1 LTRTITKTMRI
12 DIISAVPELL
22 SGPLNHSIPKRAQ
35 EKGLLE
41 LYIHNLHEFG
51 IGKYRQI
58 DDYPFGGGAGMVLK
72 PEPLAAAIDSLT
84 KERKYQEIIYTS
96 PDGEHLNQPRA
107 NQLSLFENIIIIC
120 GHYKGIDQRIRDEYI
135 TLEISLGDFVL
146 SGGEIAACAITD
158 AVVRLLPGVIG
169 NEESAL
175 SDSFQDQLLAPP
187 LYTRPESFHGQSVPD
202 ILLSGNH
209 AKIEAWRLEKSIER
223 TQQLRPDL
231 LNPNE

>member
-1 LTRTITKTMRI
+1 MRI

-22 SGPLNHSIPKRAQ
+22 HGPLHHSIPKRAQ

-41 LYIHNLHEFG
+41 LHIHNLHEYG

-72 PEPLAAAIDSLT
+72 PEPLAAAILSLT
-84 KERKYQEIIYTS
+84 KEREYQHIIYTS
-96 PDGEHLNQPRA
+96 PDGEHLKQPRA
-107 NQLSLFENIIIIC
+107 NQLSLLENIIIIC
-120 GHYKGIDQRIRDEYI
+120 GHYKGIDQRIRDEYV

-187 LYTRPESFHGQSVPD
+187 LYTRPESFQGKSVPE

-209 AKIEAWRLEKSIER
+209 AKIESWRLEKSIER
-223 TQQLRPDL
+223 TQKLRPDL

>member
-1 LTRTITKTMRI
+1 MRI

-22 SGPLNHSIPKRAQ
+22 LGPLNHSIPKRAQ

-41 LYIHNLHEFG
+41 LHIHNLHEFG

-72 PEPLAAAIDSLT
+72 PEPLAAAILSLT
-84 KERKYQEIIYTS
+84 KEREYQHIIYTS
-96 PDGEHLNQPRA
+96 PDGEHFNQPRA
-107 NQLSLFENIIIIC
+107 NQLSLLENIIIIC
-120 GHYKGIDQRIRDEYI
+120 GHYKGIDQRIRDEYV

-187 LYTRPESFHGQSVPD
+187 LYTRPESFQGKSVPE

-209 AKIEAWRLEKSIER
+209 AKIESWRLEKSIER
-223 TQQLRPDL
+223 TQKLRPDL

>member
-1 LTRTITKTMRI
+1 MRI

-22 SGPLNHSIPKRAQ
+22 HGPLNHSIPKRAQ
-35 EKGLLE
+35 DKGLLQ
-41 LYIHNLHEFG
+41 LHIHNLHDFG
-51 IGKYRQI
+51 IGKYKQI

-72 PEPLAAAIDSLT
+72 PEPLAAVIEQLC
-84 KERKYQEIIYTS
+84 KERTYQQIIYTS
-96 PDGEHLNQPRA
+96 PDGQALKQGLA
-107 NQLSLFENIIIIC
+107 NQLSLIENIIIIC
-120 GHYKGIDQRIRDEYI
+120 GHYKGIDQRIRDQYV

-158 AVVRLLPGVIG
+158 AIVRLIPGVIG

-187 LYTRPESFHGQSVPD
+187 LYTRPETFQGQSVPD
-202 ILLSGNH
+202 VLLSGNH
-209 AKIEAWRLEKSIER
+209 AKIDNWRLEQSIER

-231 LNPNE
+231 LNPNP

>member
-1 LTRTITKTMRI
+1 MRI

-22 SGPLNHSIPKRAQ
+22 HGPLNHSIPKRAQ

-41 LYIHNLHEFG
+41 LHIHNLHEYG

-72 PEPLAAAIDSLT
+72 PEPLAAAILSLT
-84 KERKYQEIIYTS
+84 KEREYQQIIYTS
-96 PDGEHLNQPRA
+96 PDGEHLKQPRA
-107 NQLSLFENIIIIC
+107 NQLSLLENIIIIC
-120 GHYKGIDQRIRDEYI
+120 GHYKGIDQRIRDEYV

-187 LYTRPESFHGQSVPD
+187 LYTRPESFQGKSVPE

-209 AKIEAWRLEKSIER
+209 AKIESWRLEKSIER
-223 TQQLRPDL
+223 TQKLRPDL

>member
-1 LTRTITKTMRI
+1 MRI
-12 DIISAVPELL
+12 DIITAVPELL

-41 LYIHNLHEFG
+41 LHIHNLHEYG

-72 PEPLAAAIDSLT
+72 PEPLAAAIEKLT
-84 KERKYQEIIYTS
+84 QERIYQQIIYTT
-96 PDGEHLNQPRA
+96 PDGESFKQPRA
-107 NQLSLFENIIIIC
+107 NQLSLLENIIIIC
-120 GHYKGIDQRIRDEYI
+120 GHYKGIDQRIRDQFV
-135 TLEISLGDFVL
+135 TLELSLGDFVL

-175 SDSFQDQLLAPP
+175 SDSFQDNLLAPP
-187 LYTRPESFHGQSVPD
+187 LYTRPENFNGSSVPD
-202 ILLSGNH
+202 VLLSGNH
-209 AKIEAWRLEKSIER
+209 AKIETWRLEQSIER
-223 TQQLRPDL
+223 TQRLRPDL

>member
-1 LTRTITKTMRI
+1 MRI
-12 DIISAVPELL
+12 DIITAVPELL

-41 LYIHNLHEFG
+41 LHIHNLHEYG

-72 PEPLAAAIDSLT
+72 PEPLAASIEKLT
-84 KERKYQEIIYTS
+84 QERKYQQIIYTT
-96 PDGEHLNQPRA
+96 PDGESFKQPRA
-107 NQLSLFENIIIIC
+107 NQLSLLENIIIIC
-120 GHYKGIDQRIRDEYI
+120 GHYKGIDQRIRDQFV
-135 TLEISLGDFVL
+135 TLELSLGDFVL

-175 SDSFQDQLLAPP
+175 SDSFQDNLLAPP
-187 LYTRPESFHGQSVPD
+187 LYTRPENFNGSSVPD
-202 ILLSGNH
+202 VLLSGNH
-209 AKIEAWRLEKSIER
+209 AKIETWRLEQSIER
-223 TQQLRPDL
+223 TQRLRPDL

>member
-1 LTRTITKTMRI
+1 MKTMRI

-22 SGPLNHSIPKRAQ
+22 TGPLNHSIPKRAQ
-35 EKGLLE
+35 DKGLLQ

-72 PEPLAAAIDSLT
+72 PEPLAHAIESLT
-84 KERKYQEIIYTS
+84 NEREYQHIIYTS
-96 PDGEHLNQPRA
+96 PDGEHLNQQRA
-107 NQLSLFENIIIIC
+107 NQLSLLENIIIIC
-120 GHYKGIDQRIRDEYI
+120 GHYKGIDQRIRDEYV

-158 AVVRLLPGVIG
+158 SVVRLLPGVIG
-169 NEESAL
+169 NEESAF

-187 LYTRPESFHGQSVPD
+187 LYTRPETFHCQTVPEV
-202 ILLSGNH
+202 LLSGNH
-209 AKIEAWRLEKSIER
+209 AKIENWRLEKSIER

-231 LNPNE
+231 LNNNE

>member
-1 LTRTITKTMRI
+1 MRI

-22 SGPLNHSIPKRAQ
+22 LGPLNHSIPKKAQ

-41 LYIHNLHEFG
+41 LHIHNLHEYG

-72 PEPLAAAIDSLT
+72 PEPLAAAILSLT
-84 KERKYQEIIYTS
+84 KEREYQQIIYTS
-96 PDGEHLNQPRA
+96 PDGEHLKQPRA
-107 NQLSLFENIIIIC
+107 NQLSLLENIIIIC
-120 GHYKGIDQRIRDEYI
+120 GHYKGIDQRIRDEYV

-187 LYTRPESFHGQSVPD
+187 LYTRPESFQGKSVPE

-209 AKIEAWRLEKSIER
+209 AKIESWRLEKSIER
-223 TQQLRPDL
+223 TQKLRPDL

>member
-1 LTRTITKTMRI
+1 MRI

-22 SGPLNHSIPKRAQ
+22 LGPLNHSIPKRAQ

-41 LYIHNLHEFG
+41 LHIHNLHEYG

-72 PEPLAAAIDSLT
+72 PEPLAAAILSLT
-84 KERKYQEIIYTS
+84 KEREYQQIIYTS
-96 PDGEHLNQPRA
+96 PDGEHLKQPRA
-107 NQLSLFENIIIIC
+107 NQLSLLENIIIIC
-120 GHYKGIDQRIRDEYI
+120 GHYKGIDQRIRDEYV

-187 LYTRPESFHGQSVPD
+187 LYTRPESFQGKSVPE

-209 AKIEAWRLEKSIER
+209 AKIESWRLEKSIER
-223 TQQLRPDL
+223 TQKLRPDL